1 MRRILVLALVVIPY
15 SVSVAQNC
23 AQVLRLARSTYD
35 QGRLHELPSLMK
47 DCLDPKKTDGFSK
60 TEKVEAYKLLTLSYI
75 YLEEP
80 EKADSSMLLLLKTD
94 PYFSP
99 NEKVDPQEFLGLYKT
114 FRTEPVY
121 RVGLKVGANA
131 TQPNVI
137 NSAVPNDGASKYD
150 YKIGVLVGASIE
162 IPVLKKFVLNPELY
176 FINRAFNLTN
186 SINPLATTSPESQS
200 WISVPVSLQYEFRRE
215 KFKKGESRIMPYVA
229 LGAQFDYLLSSSESP
244 STERTSFA
252 SITQQ
257 TFDTKS
263 NRSATNLNAI
273 LSVGA
278 KMKAGPG
285 LLIAE
290 ARFSYGLT
298 PITSSKDVYANQQ
311 LVFNNNIAP
320 GIYSLNSLSV
330 TIGYGYNIFKPKK
343 LKKKVRKVTKK
354 DRLSIGR

>member
-47 DCLDPKKTDGFSK
+47 DCLDSKKTDGFSK

-137 NSAVPNDGASKYD
+137 SSSFPNGGASKYE
-150 YKIGVLVGASIE
+150 YQIGVLAGASFE

-176 FINRAFNLTN
+176 FISRRFNLTN
-186 SINPLATTSPESQS
+186 TINPLATLLPETQS
-200 WISVPVSLQYEFRRE
+200 WVSMPVSLQYEFMKE
-215 KFKKGESRIMPYVA
+215 KFKKGEQRIMPYVA
-229 LGAQFDYLLSSSESP
+229 LGGQFDYLLSAEESP
-244 STERTSFA
+244 STERTGFA

-298 PITSSKDVYANQQ
+298 PITSSNDVYANQI
-311 LVFNNNIAP
+311 LVFNNNAAP
-320 GIYSLNSLSV
+320 PIYSLNTLSV
-330 TIGYGYNIFKPKK
+330 TIGYGYNIFQPKK
-343 LKKKVRKVTKK
+343 LKKKIRKVTKK
-354 DRLSIGR
+354 DRLGIGS

>member
-47 DCLDPKKTDGFSK
+47 DCLDSKKTDSFSK
-60 TEKVEAYKLLTLSYI
+60 PEKVEAYKLLTLSYI

-80 EKADSSMLLLLKTD
+80 EKADSSMLLLLKAD

-137 NSAVPNDGASKYD
+137 SSAFPNGGTSKYD

-176 FINRAFNLTN
+176 FISRTFSLTN
-186 SINPLATTSPESQS
+186 TISPLATTSPETQS
-200 WISVPVSLQYEFRRE
+200 WVSMPVSLQYEFMKE
-215 KFKKGESRIMPYVA
+215 KFKKGDQRIMPYVA

-244 STERTSFA
+244 STERTGFA

-257 TFDTKS
+257 TFVTKS
-263 NRSATNLNAI
+263 NRSTTNLSAI

-298 PITSSKDVYANQQ
+298 PITNSKDVYANQQ
-311 LVFNNNIAP
+311 LIFNNNVAP
-320 GIYSLNSLSV
+320 SIYSLNSLSV